1 LAVASIVTCNSSQ
14 QSHSNLPRAVSDI
27 PPPTT
32 GKLQYIGSFLLSEHG
47 VYWRMLWLTEE
58 MDFISPCVLFVFR
71 RMLRIGL
78 LLVRCFALL
87 LKQERE
93 SFMPIKL
100 LQGNRVETLE
110 KEANWDSN
118 VASTASG
125 TLCHVGK

>member
-1 LAVASIVTCNSSQ
+1 
-14 QSHSNLPRAVSDI
+14 
-27 PPPTT
+27 
-32 GKLQYIGSFLLSEHG
+32 
-47 VYWRMLWLTEE
+47 LTEE